1 MRIALFGGTF
11 DPPHRGHMAIAQAA
25 LDAFQLDRVLFAP
38 TGRQPL
44 KLNNHSTPFPD
55 RMAMV
60 TAACEEANRNTTS
73 ASPRLFVT
81 DIDSPRP
88 DRTPNYTIDTLT
100 TLHALYPQDELFNL
114 VGADSFLTLPRWRS
128 PIRLIE
134 LAQWIVVARPGYT
147 LSDLQLTPLSLTPVQ
162 RDRIH
167 LLTDIHE
174 DVSATSLRKRLRH
187 DDPCADL
194 LSPAVIACI
203 AERGLYKLPPQPTL

>member
-25 LDAFQLDRVLFAP
+25 LSAFQLDRVLFAP

-60 TAACEEANRNTTS
+60 TAACDEANSIAPS
-73 ASPRLFVT
+73 AAPRLFVT
-81 DIDSPRP
+81 GIDGPHP
-88 DRTPNYTIDTLT
+88 DHTPNYTVDTLQALR
-100 TLHALYPQDELFNL
+100 TLHPHDELFNL

-147 LSDLQLTPLSLTPVQ
+147 LSDLPLAPLDLTPAQ
-162 RDRIH
+162 RGRIH

-174 DVSATSLRKRLRH
+174 DVSATTLRERLRH
-187 DDPCADL
+187 GDPCADL

-203 AERGLYKLPPQPTL
+203 TARGLYRSLPI